1 MTVFLLL
8 VILSTIVS
16 GVIVD
21 VNVSPDI
28 KYAVYEGFEG
38 GNVQKYFADVE
49 NLGSIKCSANLR
61 ADFPSSS
68 MTGADYTIKPG
79 ETARLLAYTRLGN
92 GTHTFNITV
101 SFCNS
106 TVSRG
111 PYFLNATNMTAG
123 EKIELVDYISDSGR
137 LRLRLKSPE
146 ESIVVFHGSGG
157 KARSLDSKLKSGA
170 GTISLSYTRGGNIPI
185 YIISMSGSAEFSG
198 EVGTGESPIYKKIIF
213 SIREIL
219 GI

>member
-1 MTVFLLL
+1 MIVFLLL
-8 VILSTIVS
+8 AILSTMVS

-21 VNVSPDI
+21 INVSPDI
-28 KYAVYEGFEG
+28 KYAIHEGFEG

-49 NLGSIKCSANLR
+49 NLGSIGCSANLR
-61 ADFPSSS
+61 VDLPSSS

-92 GTHTFNITV
+92 GTYMFNITV

-111 PYFLNATNMTAG
+111 PYFLNATKMTAG
-123 EKIELVDYISDSGR
+123 KKIELVDYVSDSGR

-146 ESIVVFHGSGG
+146 ENVVIFHGNAGNAWSI
-157 KARSLDSKLKSGA
+157 DSKLKSGT
-170 GTISLSYTRGGNIPI
+170 GTISLSYTGYGKVPFS
-185 YIISMSGSAEFSG
+185 IISMSGSAEFSG
-198 EVGTGESPIYKKIIF
+198 EVGTGESPVYKKIIF